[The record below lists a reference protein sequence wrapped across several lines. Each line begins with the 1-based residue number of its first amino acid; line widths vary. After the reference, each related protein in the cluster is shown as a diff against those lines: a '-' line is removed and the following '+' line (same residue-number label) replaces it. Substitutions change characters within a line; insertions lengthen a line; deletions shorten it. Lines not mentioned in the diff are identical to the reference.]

1 MRVLVSGAS
10 GLIGSALVER
20 LTADGHEVVRLTRR
34 RGQAGEIYWD
44 PVSDVP
50 PALPEAGIDAA
61 VHLAGENV
69 GSGRWTE
76 RKRALIRD
84 SRVNGA
90 RLLAAALARLK
101 PLPGAL
107 VGASAVGYYGDRG
120 DEVLDEQSGP
130 GAGFLARVCRDAE
143 AEIAFAGQTG
153 IRAVSLRFGLV
164 LAVRGGALA
173 AMLPVFR
180 MGLGGWLGSG
190 RQYLSWIALDDAVSA
205 VEFCLTT
212 PSLEGPVIAASPFP
226 VTSRAFAQAL
236 GRAVGRPALLPVPAF
251 ALRLRFGEMAR
262 EMLLAS
268 QRVNPTRL
276 TSAGFQFRF
285 PDLDGALRAALGQR
299 AA

>member
-10 GLIGSALVER
+10 GLIGSALVAR
-20 LTADGHEVVRLTRR
+20 LTAGGHEVVRLTRR
-34 RGQAGEIYWD
+34 RGQAAAIYWD
-44 PVSDVP
+44 PASDVP
-50 PALPEAGIDAA
+50 PVLPDERVDAA

-76 RKRALIRD
+76 SKRALIRD

-101 PLPGAL
+101 PLPSVL
-107 VGASAVGYYGDRG
+107 VGASAVGYYGNRG

-130 GAGFLARVCRDAE
+130 GTGFLAHVCRDAE

-153 IRAVSLRFGLV
+153 IRAVSLRFGMV
-164 LAVRGGALA
+164 LSARGGALA
-173 AMLPVFR
+173 AMLPIFR
-180 MGLGGWLGSG
+180 LGLGGPLGSG
-190 RQYLSWIALDDAVSA
+190 RQYLSWIALDDSA
-205 VEFCLTT
+205 SALEFCLTT
-212 PSLEGPVIAASPFP
+212 PSLDGPVIAASPHP

-236 GRAVGRPALLPVPAF
+236 GRTLGRPAFLPAPAF
-251 ALRLRFGEMAR
+251 ALRMRFGEMAT

-268 QRVNPTRL
+268 QRVNPVRL

-285 PDLDGALRAALGQR
+285 PDLEGALRAALGET